1 MFNHARVIAIFLAIA
16 ILAATPSLQAS
27 WPSDGRAICTVPG
40 TQDTPVIVADGLG
53 GAIIVFRDNRAINT
67 DIYAQRVDADG
78 NVLWLVDA
86 MPICTAN
93 NVQSLPLVIP
103 DGSGGAIIAWQDFRS
118 GNVVD
123 IYAQRVNSSGYVQWT
138 ANGVAVC
145 TGRTGLAMSQM
156 IPDGA
161 GGAIIAWYDR
171 RNATNDIFVQRISGG
186 GVVAWTANGVTVCAA
201 AGSQTNP
208 VLTSDGA
215 GGAIIAWQDQRIG
228 NWNIYAQKVNAVGA
242 VQWAANGIVLC
253 DAALSQTS
261 PQIISDGSGGAI
273 IAWTDHRNA
282 LDDDVYAQ
290 RVDASGNPMW
300 TANGAAVVASMTG
313 NQRNCRIVPGGS
325 GEALVA
331 WVDYRGGSG
340 DVYAQKMNASGTP
353 LWASN
358 GVAVCAATGNQV
370 TLQLMSDG
378 SGGAVAT
385 WEDERNGT
393 GAWDLYAQRFNAN
406 GAMAWATNGVA
417 ICRATANQTTPQLG
431 PDGWGGAIITWKD
444 ERAGNAD
451 IYAQRVDAGGHT
463 VVATMLQS
471 YSAAFRER
479 GIEISWTLSQVDEGI
494 EFFIAR
500 ASEPAGPYIDLPS
513 HSISRDG
520 LSFDFVDQNWE
531 PGVSYWYKVDVR
543 VGSGRS
549 VLFETG
555 PVTTPALPLTLHQN
569 HPNPFNPS
577 TTIGY
582 YLPEKC
588 PVKLEVYD
596 TSGRRI
602 AGLIDKELEKGSY
615 AVEWNGRDGRGNSVA
630 SGIYFYRLIAGKQT
644 ISKKMLLLK

>member
-1 MFNHARVIAIFLAIA
+1 MSQI
-16 ILAATPSLQAS
+16 
-27 WPSDGRAICTVPG
+27 
-40 TQDTPVIVADGLG
+40 
-53 GAIIVFRDNRAINT
+53 
-67 DIYAQRVDADG
+67 
-78 NVLWLVDA
+78 
-86 MPICTAN
+86 
-93 NVQSLPLVIP
+93 IP
-103 DGSGGAIIAWQDFRS
+103 DG
-118 GNVVD
+118 
-123 IYAQRVNSSGYVQWT
+123 T
-138 ANGVAVC
+138 
-145 TGRTGLAMSQM
+145 
-156 IPDGA
+156 

-171 RNATNDIFVQRISGG
+171 RNATNDVFVQRISGG
-186 GVVAWTANGVTVCAA
+186 GAVAWTANGVTICAE

-208 VLTSDGA
+208 VLASDGA
-215 GGAIIAWQDQRIG
+215 SGAIIAWQDQRIA
-228 NWNIYAQKVNAVGA
+228 NWNIYAQKVNAAGA
-242 VQWAANGIVLC
+242 VQWAANGIVMC
-253 DAALSQTS
+253 DAAQSQTS
-261 PQIISDGSGGAI
+261 PQIIPDGSGGAI

-290 RVDASGNPMW
+290 RVDASGNPLW

-325 GEALVA
+325 GEALVT
-331 WVDYRGGSG
+331 WIDYRGGSG
-340 DVYAQKMNASGTP
+340 DVYAQKMDASGTP
-353 LWASN
+353 LWTSN

-385 WEDERNGT
+385 WEDERSGT

-406 GAMAWATNGVA
+406 GAMAWVTNGVA

-471 YSAAFRER
+471 YSAAFREG
-479 GIEISWTLSQVDEGI
+479 GIAISWTLSEADEGVD
-494 EFFIAR
+494 FFVVRAR
-500 ASEPAGPYIDLPS
+500 EPAGPYIELS
-513 HSISRDG
+513 SRSMSRDG
-520 LSFDFVDQNWE
+520 LSFNFVDQNWE
-531 PGVSYWYKVDVR
+531 PGVSYWYQVDVR
-543 VGSGRS
+543 IGSERS

-596 TSGRRI
+596 ISGRRI
-602 AGLIDKELEKGSY
+602 AGLIDKELGKGSY
-615 AVEWNGRDGRGNSVA
+615 TVEWNGRDGRGNPVA

>member
-1 MFNHARVIAIFLAIA
+1 MINRARVIAIFLAIA
-16 ILAATPSLQAS
+16 ILAATQSLQAS

-40 TQDTPVIVADGLG
+40 TQDTPAIVSDGLG
-53 GAIIVFRDNRAINT
+53 GAIIVWRDNRGINT
-67 DIYAQRVDADG
+67 DIYAQRVDAEG

-86 MPICTAN
+86 MPMCTAQ

-118 GNVVD
+118 GNVLD
-123 IYAQRVNSSGYVQWT
+123 IYAQRVNSSGYIQWM
-138 ANGVAVC
+138 ANGVAIC
-145 TGRTGLAMSQM
+145 TGRTSLTMSQM
-156 IPDGA
+156 IPDGT

-171 RNATNDIFVQRISGG
+171 RNATNDIFAQRVGG
-186 GVVAWTANGVTVCAA
+186 GGAVAWTANGVTVCAA

-208 VLTSDGA
+208 MLASDGA
-215 GGAIIAWQDQRIG
+215 TGAIVAWQDQRSG
-228 NWNIYAQKVNAVGA
+228 NWNIYAQRVNAVGT
-242 VQWAANGIVLC
+242 VQWAADGIVLC

-290 RVDASGNPMW
+290 KIDASGNPLW
-300 TANGAAVVASMTG
+300 AANGAAVVASMTG
-313 NQRNCRIVPGGS
+313 NQRNCRLVPGGS
-325 GEALVA
+325 GEALIV
-331 WVDYRGGSG
+331 WIDYRSGGA
-340 DVYAQKMNASGTP
+340 DVYGQKIDANGNP
-353 LWASN
+353 LWTLN
-358 GVAVCAATGNQV
+358 GVAACAATGNQV

-393 GAWDLYAQRFNAN
+393 GAWDLYAQRLNAN
-406 GAMAWATNGVA
+406 GTMAWATNGVA

-451 IYAQRVDAGGHT
+451 IYSQRVDAAGHT

-471 YSAAFRER
+471 YSAVFREE
-479 GIEISWTLSQVDEGI
+479 GIAISWTLSQADEGI

-500 ASEPAGPYIDLPS
+500 ATASAGPYLELPS
-513 HSISRDG
+513 RSMSRDG
-520 LSFDFVDQNWE
+520 LSFNFVDQNWE
-531 PGVSYWYKVDVR
+531 SGASYWYRVDVL
-543 VGSGRS
+543 VGSDRS

-555 PVTTPALPLTLHQN
+555 PIAAPALPLTLDQN

-588 PVKLEVYD
+588 PVRLEVYD
-596 TSGRRI
+596 ISGRRI

-615 AVEWNGRDGRGNSVA
+615 AIEWDGKDERGNSVA
-630 SGIYFYRLIAGKQT
+630 SGIYFYRLTAGKQT
-644 ISKKMLLLK
+644 TSRRMVLLK